1 MIRARRAGD
10 DLTGDPTGAGRGCS
24 MVSKDFVRQLEGY
37 GLTTAQIL
45 YRMPDHPSV
54 LQTYIW
60 QEYDLAPKFPVL
72 VSFLDFWKRE
82 LEGPLHSVRIAHS
95 RLIKPAEF
103 KAVDGILTLH

>member
-1 MIRARRAGD
+1 
-10 DLTGDPTGAGRGCS
+10 

-72 VSFLDFWKRE
+72 VGFLDFWKRE